1 MGRKVTESGLLL
13 GPITVTPAAVR
24 VPSMS
29 TLGSIWML
37 AAQRFT
43 QEKGF
48 YIEMDGSQ
56 MEEEESEP
64 VFSPQKM
71 EGGDLDVLKNG
82 KGDL

>member
-1 MGRKVTESGLLL
+1 
-13 GPITVTPAAVR
+13 
-24 VPSMS
+24 
-29 TLGSIWML
+29 ML